1 MVYILIH
8 SFSKHLATSQSGH
21 INLDTL
27 INLGVYLELEDLDL
41 SENNFS
47 ILYMCWQHFG
57 DFSKVMKQ
65 HYLMYFISQI
75 ASDGQKRYEDGTEGS
90 YITLTQILSLS
101 AYILVWH
108 ICFTE

>member
-1 MVYILIH
+1 
-8 SFSKHLATSQSGH
+8 
-21 INLDTL
+21 
-27 INLGVYLELEDLDL
+27 
-41 SENNFS
+41 
-47 ILYMCWQHFG
+47 MCWQHFG

-90 YITLTQILSLS
+90 YIPLTQILSLS

-108 ICFTE
+108 ICFNE